1 MTQSAS
7 IKLPSN
13 RKFGFFFA
21 ALCLIYAAYVHW
33 TGSNSLAYPSAFIG
47 TLFILTAIFAP
58 NSLTRL
64 NKLWMEIGLIL
75 GRIIS
80 PITLG
85 LIFFGIFTPVS
96 IILKIIGRDELRLK
110 LVQKQSH
117 WITKKNTTFSE
128 NFNHQF

>member
-1 MTQSAS
+1 
-7 IKLPSN
+7 
-13 RKFGFFFA
+13 
-21 ALCLIYAAYVHW
+21 
-33 TGSNSLAYPSAFIG
+33 
-47 TLFILTAIFAP
+47 
-58 NSLTRL
+58 
-64 NKLWMEIGLIL
+64 MEIGLIL